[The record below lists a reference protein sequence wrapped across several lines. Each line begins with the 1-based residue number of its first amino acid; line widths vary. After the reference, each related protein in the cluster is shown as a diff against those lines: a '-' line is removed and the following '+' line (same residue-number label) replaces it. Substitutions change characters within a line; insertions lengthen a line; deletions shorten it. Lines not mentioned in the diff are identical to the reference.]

1 MAALW
6 STLALLSL
14 ASATTVDL
22 GYTRYEGATVSGV
35 TQWLGMR
42 FAAPPVGAL
51 RFAAPQ
57 DPLPVEGIQ
66 QATEVCVSL
75 RSRMRGS
82 VLIADH
88 LIARIR
94 VHPHCGGRGAARP
107 GWHIRGLPLFGRLC
121 PLRCYRLEG
130 FTCILLHTGR
140 RVCSEL
146 EC

>member
-6 STLALLSL
+6 YTLALLSL

-22 GYTRYEGATVSGV
+22 GYSKYEGSTVSGV

-66 QATEVCVSL
+66 QATAVCVSL
-75 RSRMRGS
+75 
-82 VLIADH
+82 
-88 LIARIR
+88 
-94 VHPHCGGRGAARP
+94 
-107 GWHIRGLPLFGRLC
+107 
-121 PLRCYRLEG
+121 
-130 FTCILLHTGR
+130 
-140 RVCSEL
+140 
-146 EC
+146 